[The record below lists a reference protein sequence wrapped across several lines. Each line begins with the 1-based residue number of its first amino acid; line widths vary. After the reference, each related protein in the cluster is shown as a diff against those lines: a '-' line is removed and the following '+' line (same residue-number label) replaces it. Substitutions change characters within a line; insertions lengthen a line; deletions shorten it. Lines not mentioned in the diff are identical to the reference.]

1 MRSVRRAGSRRPGLV
16 LLASVALSLAAV
28 APVSAAPIATV
39 LQDDALFL
47 HGSEAEIAD
56 GLERLRA
63 LGIDRLRLTA
73 GWSVIA
79 PQPDATSPPALDASD
94 PGAYPAGNWA
104 NLDRAVRMATAAGV
118 RPMID
123 IAFWAPRWA
132 TTEQLDTPNRLRT
145 GIDATRF
152 AAFAA
157 AVARRYNGSWR
168 PPVGPVPAPEPSQ
181 DSGQDPIGR
190 LLGRRDPE
198 PPPPVAVPPSE
209 PLPAVDT
216 FTIWNEPNHPGF
228 LLPQWAQE
236 DGRWIP
242 ASADAYRAMVYAA
255 YPAIKSVAP
264 ESRVLVGGTSSL
276 GSDEPPNAGVPPLR
290 FLRRL
295 ACVDDRLVPI
305 TSGSCSGFRPLP
317 GDGWSH
323 HPYSLRWLPDR
334 VTSDPDEIPVGALG
348 NLSLTLREL
357 VRMGRLAPEVA
368 DLYLTE
374 YGYETNLPDPQARFS
389 PAEQGALLAWA
400 EDLGTRVAGV
410 RMWPQFLLRDRPGDP
425 AGPTN
430 RPFGDWQSGLMTADG
445 VTKPAYTTFRTP
457 VHASCEMIAGRWWT
471 RVWARLRQPPEGVSA
486 TVEVVRRPSGW
497 RAVASSARA
506 TRRAAREARLA
517 ARTAR
522 LRVDAPEGTIV
533 RYLPGR
539 APASVRVSWST
550 ATGPALPGLEVAP
563 TDCPPTTPSRRTR

>member
-1 MRSVRRAGSRRPGLV
+1 VKIARRAGSRRPGPI
-16 LLASVALSLAAV
+16 LLAALALATATALGATAAPASA
-28 APVSAAPIATV
+28 APVSTV

-47 HGSEAEIAD
+47 HGSDAEIAD

-79 PQPDATSPPALDASD
+79 PQPDAASAPGLDATD
-94 PGAYPAGNWA
+94 PATYPAGHWA

-132 TTEQLDTPNRLRT
+132 TTEQADVPERLRT
-145 GIDATRF
+145 GIDAHRF
-152 AAFAA
+152 AAFAT

-168 PPVGPVPAPEPSQ
+168 APSAPAAPAAAGK
-181 DSGQDPIGR
+181 DAAQDPFGR
-190 LLGRRDPE
+190 LLGRPE
-198 PPPPVAVPPSE
+198 PAPPRPAEPPRPE

-228 LLPQWAQE
+228 LLPQWKQE

-255 YPAIKSVAP
+255 YPAIKAAAP
-264 ESRVLVGGTSSL
+264 ASRVLVGGTSSL
-276 GSDEPPNAGVPPLR
+276 GSDEPPNAGVPPLK

-295 ACVDDRLVPI
+295 ACVDETLAPI
-305 TSGSCSGFRPLP
+305 TTGGCADFRPIP

-323 HPYSLRWLPDR
+323 HPYSLRWRPDR
-334 VTSDPDEIPVGALG
+334 VPRDSDEIPVGALG
-348 NLSLTLREL
+348 NLSVTLREL
-357 VRMGRLAPEVA
+357 VRLGRLAPELA

-389 PAEQGALLAWA
+389 QAEQAGLLAWA
-400 EDLGTRVAGV
+400 EDLATRVPGV
-410 RMWPQFLLRDRPGDP
+410 RMWPQFLLRDRPGGQ

-430 RPFGDWQSGLMTADG
+430 RPFGDWQSGLITAEG
-445 VTKPAYTTFRTP
+445 VAKPAYATFRTP
-457 VHASCEMIAGRWWT
+457 VHASCEEIAGRPWT
-471 RVWARLRQPPEGVSA
+471 RVWARLRQPPAGAAA
-486 TVEVVRRPSGW
+486 TIEVGTRPAGW

-506 TRRAAREARLA
+506 TRTAARAAQ
-517 ARTAR
+517 
-522 LRVDAPEGTIV
+522 LRVDAPAGTVV

-539 APASVRVSWST
+539 APASIRVSWSLPD
-550 ATGPALPGLEVAP
+550 GQALPGLDVAP
-563 TDCPPTTPSRRTR
+563 TGCPTPSPSRRTT